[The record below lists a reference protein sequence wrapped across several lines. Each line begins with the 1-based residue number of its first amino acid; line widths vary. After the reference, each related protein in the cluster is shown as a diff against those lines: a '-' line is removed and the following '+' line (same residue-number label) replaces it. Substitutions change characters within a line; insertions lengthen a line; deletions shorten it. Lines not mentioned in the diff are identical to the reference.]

1 MLYRKIILLLSI
13 LSISITSISCGK
25 NNTNSADGDSIEIT
39 TEEALLQTAFDIF
52 NSSDKRA
59 TTTVYTTT
67 YEDGTT
73 RSETEEII
81 YHSSESII
89 EKRHTTQEEIQTS
102 LYVKDGTNLYCYE
115 DDNSYSEE
123 WVKYVVTP
131 DENGDTSF
139 DYILAEFDYS
149 FNEAGGYTDVIIKN
163 EGNETLNNKDTV
175 KLTVTANF
183 SPSEEDTEAEPNNK
197 KSKNSVTRKDLLKEF
212 EWTEESVQA
221 VDGFSEILDRYIAY
235 LNEEGIMNANVDDSN
250 MQYTIWIDSES
261 ACITQLQTTFSA
273 ENATEENTSD
283 IENEFWDNVWKV
295 DWIQYDINDGLS
307 VEEAKELLEI
317 EMEYIEEQMEYEDS
331 LAPDD
336 EDISESGS
344 RASEVTY
351 TKTFLIDEDCPT
363 MTKVPSLFFE
373 TTYEDY
379 YSTLDDYEE

>member
-183 SPSEEDTEAEPNNK
+183 SPSEEDTEAKPNNK

-235 LNEEGIMNANVDDSN
+235 LNEEGVMNANVDDSN

>member
-39 TEEALLQTAFDIF
+39 SEEALLQTAFDIF

-183 SPSEEDTEAEPNNK
+183 SPSEEDTEPEPNNK

-235 LNEEGIMNANVDDSN
+235 LNEEGVMNANVDDSN